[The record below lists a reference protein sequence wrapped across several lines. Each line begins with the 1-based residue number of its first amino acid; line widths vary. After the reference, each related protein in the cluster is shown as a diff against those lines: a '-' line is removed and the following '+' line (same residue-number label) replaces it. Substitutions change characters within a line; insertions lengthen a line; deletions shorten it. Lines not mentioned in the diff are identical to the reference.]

1 MKIRTQLVA
10 FDACPDDPF
19 RPVATPIYQTATFD
33 QDSALEFGRYD
44 YSRSGNPTRAVLES
58 QLAKLEGGAR
68 AFAFASGL
76 AAIAAVTRL
85 VTPGEEIVAG
95 DDLYGGTYRLLSK
108 LLEPLGVIV
117 KYADLADPGAARAAI
132 GPRTRLVHAE
142 SLTNPLQRVCD
153 VRALAE
159 IAHERGALLS
169 IDATALSPYLQ
180 RPLELGADF
189 SIHSATKYLCG
200 HSDVSAGSVA
210 VRDAALAERLYLVQ
224 NGEGAGLGPFESY
237 LLLRGMKTL
246 ALRVDAQQA
255 SARKVAEFLRGHGAV
270 KKVFFVGLEGHAG
283 NSLHAS
289 QSRGPGA
296 VVSFTTGSIERSR
309 RIVEALKLFPITV
322 SFGGVGSSAS
332 LPCRM
337 SHASIPGEVR
347 KARALPEDLVRLSIG
362 IEDVDDLIADL
373 DAALGATAESVT
385 GTTRAKV
392 EIETRSVAHEPAR
405 V

>member
-1 MKIRTQLVA
+1 MNIRTQLVS
-10 FDACPDDPF
+10 FDSCPGDPF

-33 QDSALEFGRYD
+33 QDSALEFGKFD
-44 YSRSGNPTRAVLES
+44 YSRSGNPTREVLET
-58 QLAKLEGGAR
+58 QIARLEGGGR

-85 VTPGEEIVAG
+85 VNPGEEIVAG

-108 LLEPLGVIV
+108 LLEPRGVIV

-132 GPRTRLVHAE
+132 GPRTKLVHAE

-153 VRALAE
+153 VRALAA
-159 IAHERGALLS
+159 IAHGHGALLS

-200 HSDVSAGSVA
+200 HSDVSAGTVA
-210 VRDAALAERLYLVQ
+210 VRDAGLAERLNLVQ

-246 ALRVDAQQA
+246 ALRVDAQQS
-255 SARKVAEFLRGHGAV
+255 SARKVAAFLRGHDAV
-270 KKVFFVGLEGHAG
+270 KKVFFVGLEDHAGHA
-283 NSLHAS
+283 LHGS
-289 QSRGPGA
+289 QARGPGA
-296 VVSFTTGSIERSR
+296 VVSFTTGSLERSR
-309 RIVEALKLFPITV
+309 RIVESLKLFPITV

-347 KARALPEDLVRLSIG
+347 RARALPEDLVRLSIG
-362 IEDVDDLIADL
+362 IEDVDDLIEDL
-373 DAALGATAESVT
+373 SAALSATRGAAP
-385 GTTRAKV
+385 ANI
-392 EIETRSVAHEPAR
+392 EIQARSVAHEPAR